1 MTAPAFPEAAGAELG
16 EYEVGNFDRWNLF
29 APRRGQVI
37 TTELPG
43 EVYGQEG
50 IEAAF
55 VVLSRELAADGSLT
69 LHVRAL
75 GSTNP
80 EAMSWLSSTFN
91 RRAGSIHICLN
102 AGPCLV
108 EGSAFHVHKLEL
120 WDGSTFPEHR
130 MSPSGRRILKKI
142 LEGQD
147 DGMDEPE
154 MVDVGPPEERKSAL
168 KPPKGT
174 TKRATGPKATRG
186 KGLGDGAK
194 ARRSAGPHVEAGG
207 GAPAETAG
215 MDALRGR
222 LEKIKRKQ
230 QEAAIGGLGGTDG
243 GRLDDEEDGD
253 AEPVQERLRTSTK
266 LGLTH
271 ARAGPSRA
279 LVSMAPGGGPKDGI
293 SRPSSEKLSKKG
305 VASCLALQAAAA
317 RGRKDKKKK
326 RRGKKDKALSAL
338 QTLLGGKRKRKKKK
352 KDDKDGG
359 GDPGG
364 SDDSTGDDSS
374 YSSDREKDSSG
385 DETKLL
391 PPLKMK
397 SDREEGSVLA
407 LLVEQVE
414 ERLNELG
421 TGGESSVPL
430 LHGTKLVTYWHNL
443 IQSNTVNQQS
453 RDGRE
458 LYLLANC
465 IDLLRVGRLARLGDA
480 LAARWLALEQA
491 SLDQGWSAA
500 RHLELYSPEHQT
512 AAGSAVTLA
521 ARKFGRLMEKVTAA
535 DDKKGKGSNRP
546 RGKGDQGW
554 QRAEPWQEKNKG
566 KGKKGKPKENAWS
579 GRGAWKNQQWGWQKQ
594 GNKEQDQTDEK
605 GKAKEA

>member
-1 MTAPAFPEAAGAELG
+1 M
-16 EYEVGNFDRWNLF
+16 
-29 APRRGQVI
+29 
-37 TTELPG
+37 
-43 EVYGQEG
+43 
-50 IEAAF
+50 
-55 VVLSRELAADGSLT
+55 
-69 LHVRAL
+69 
-75 GSTNP
+75 
-80 EAMSWLSSTFN
+80 
-91 RRAGSIHICLN
+91 
-102 AGPCLV
+102 
-108 EGSAFHVHKLEL
+108 
-120 WDGSTFPEHR
+120 
-130 MSPSGRRILKKI
+130 
-142 LEGQD
+142 
-147 DGMDEPE
+147 
-154 MVDVGPPEERKSAL
+154 
-168 KPPKGT
+168 
-174 TKRATGPKATRG
+174 
-186 KGLGDGAK
+186 
-194 ARRSAGPHVEAGG
+194 
-207 GAPAETAG
+207 
-215 MDALRGR
+215 
-222 LEKIKRKQ
+222 
-230 QEAAIGGLGGTDG
+230 
-243 GRLDDEEDGD
+243 
-253 AEPVQERLRTSTK
+253 
-266 LGLTH
+266 
-271 ARAGPSRA
+271 
-279 LVSMAPGGGPKDGI
+279 SMAPGGGPKDGI

-391 PPLKMK
+391 PPLKEK

-521 ARKFGRLMEKVTAA
+521 ARKFGRLMEKVTAV